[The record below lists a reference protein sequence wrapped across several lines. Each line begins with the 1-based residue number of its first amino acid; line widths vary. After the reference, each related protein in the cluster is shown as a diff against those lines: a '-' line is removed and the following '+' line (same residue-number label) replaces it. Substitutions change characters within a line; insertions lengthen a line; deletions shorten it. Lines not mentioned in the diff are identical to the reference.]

1 MIVVNVKFPTTGV
14 DKQMLAS
21 LRAQERWSEIS
32 LTAHRHCRV
41 GAPRNDGEFSN

>member
-32 LTAHRHCRV
+32 LTAHRHCERSV
-41 GAPRNDGEFSN
+41 AIQS